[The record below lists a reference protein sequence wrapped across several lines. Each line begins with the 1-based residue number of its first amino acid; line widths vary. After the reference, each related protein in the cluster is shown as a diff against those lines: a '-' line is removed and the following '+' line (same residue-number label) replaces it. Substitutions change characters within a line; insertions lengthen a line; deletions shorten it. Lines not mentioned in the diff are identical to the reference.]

1 MKKLT
6 VDIVISFIFFVFCS
20 LWKASQHHL
29 YIYWTASGI
38 ATSTSAIPEIQSPYL

>member
-6 VDIVISFIFFVFCS
+6 IDIVISFIRFLFSVES
-20 LWKASQHHL
+20 EPTPP